1 MRRFCRIL
9 CFLLLTVAI
18 LCRNAVAQTR
28 PHIIL
33 IVADDLV
40 RAKIIISFLFRFSSL
55 YSQIANYNTS
65 KLLKIFKIDIFLLR
79 QHCSINSC
87 KVKYYL
93 FHRLDW
99 WRDYVEGK
107 ISPCIMPDL
116 KFCRVIM
123 M

>member
-40 RAKIIISFLFRFSSL
+40 RAKISFLFRFSSL
-55 YSQIANYNTS
+55 YSQSKCKIANYTT
-65 KLLKIFKIDIFLLR
+65 KLLKISKLTF
-79 QHCSINSC
+79 S
-87 KVKYYL
+87 Y
-93 FHRLDW
+93 
-99 WRDYVEGK
+99 
-107 ISPCIMPDL
+107 
-116 KFCRVIM
+116 
-123 M
+123 

>member
-65 KLLKIFKIDIFLLR
+65 KLLKISKLTFF
-79 QHCSINSC
+79 
-87 KVKYYL
+87 Y
-93 FHRLDW
+93 
-99 WRDYVEGK
+99 
-107 ISPCIMPDL
+107 
-116 KFCRVIM
+116 
-123 M
+123 